1 MINLGLSQQCK
12 VAYTSEESKMQYLDT
27 VSKTTEWSRFISKA
41 NRSISQQSKSM
52 LQPLMLKKMKLNDYM
67 KTYKDPLKLI
77 AKRCPFHHRGLDCKG
92 RKSRDIWSNSQV
104 GLWLQN
110 EAGQRLTVLPR
121 ESTGHSKHP
130 PLPTPQETTL
140 HMDITRWQILKSDW
154 LYFVQL
160 KMEKPYRVSK
170 TRLGAD
176 CGSDYELLIAKF
188 TSKMNKAGKN
198 H

>member
-1 MINLGLSQQCK
+1 MINLGLSQQFK
-12 VAYTSEESKMQYLDT
+12 VAYTSEESKMQNLDT
-27 VSKTTEWSRFISKA
+27 VSKTTEWSQFISKA

-52 LQPLMLKKMKLNDYM
+52 LQPLMLQMKLNDYM

-130 PLPTPQETTL
+130 PPPSPSNL
-140 HMDITRWQILKSDW
+140 HSTFCLWICLFSVPHIM
-154 LYFVQL
+154 Y
-160 KMEKPYRVSK
+160 
-170 TRLGAD
+170 
-176 CGSDYELLIAKF
+176 LIF
-188 TSKMNKAGKN
+188 
-198 H
+198 